1 MLDLLTGHTLY
12 NDPSVCIRELV
23 QNSIDAVRLQ
33 HFDQDRT
40 RARKEAEIEIR
51 WNSDSREL
59 TVKDNGTGMSQEIIE
74 NHLLRVGASRY
85 QDPKFKED
93 NSDFSPISRFG
104 IGVLSAFML
113 PDDVEITTR
122 YAPEDV
128 ARRLLLRSVH
138 GKYLIRIL
146 DPATDPVAAEVTPHG
161 TLFRLFVRPSAVV
174 QDVKSITERWI
185 MFPDSKVS
193 LFIDG
198 EEPVCIGHKSPKF
211 ALENAFKQLLQMDD
225 SHKTT
230 LATEKVRFVERELDG
245 VSVAYAL
252 IWPETFGV
260 WSFVDSAVL
269 NVRDN
274 DNVIDFLATC
284 VEGVRVDSGTPGFE
298 EATIFAISNSHGKRA
313 PRTNVA
319 RTGLETTPET
329 EDMIKALFDGYV
341 QHITEEIGTLQ
352 VDRGYSATWAR
363 VRRGICRN
371 PFSISLAAGEGII
384 GARLHVKVRLLAKG
398 RCLA

>member
-1 MLDLLTGHTLY
+1 MRSQVAKDNEGNLDPAVPQDTVEVHASFSDEDGFFGLTSYLGYAERQLKLSNEWVALAQKTQGVQHEFPWRFVDQSHLETVGFLPKQFEFTIDQERVLDLLTGHTLY

-40 RARKEAEIEIR
+40 RAREEGEIEIR

-93 NSDFSPISRFG
+93 NPDFSPISRFG

-113 PDDVEITTR
+113 ADDVEITTR
-122 YAPEDV
+122 YASEDV

-185 MFPDSKVS
+185 MFPDSKAS

-211 ALENAFKQLLQMDD
+211 ALENSFKQLLQMDD

-252 IWPETFGV
+252 IWSETFGV

-274 DNVIDFLATC
+274 DNVKDFW
-284 VEGVRVDSGTPGFE
+284 R
-298 EATIFAISNSHGKRA
+298 
-313 PRTNVA
+313 
-319 RTGLETTPET
+319 
-329 EDMIKALFDGYV
+329 
-341 QHITEEIGTLQ
+341 
-352 VDRGYSATWAR
+352 
-363 VRRGICRN
+363 
-371 PFSISLAAGEGII
+371 
-384 GARLHVKVRLLAKG
+384 HV
-398 RCLA
+398 